1 MHQALTKVML
11 NTNQA
16 TRVASPEHAPGFDQQ
31 RHAQHEPSC
40 TGSTQHM
47 LDLIINVMLTESKIL
62 GNLMCQKYNTKFR
75 MKFSTR

>member
-31 RHAQHEPSC
+31 RHAQHEPSY
-40 TGSTQHM
+40 TGS
-47 LDLIINVMLTESKIL
+47 
-62 GNLMCQKYNTKFR
+62 
-75 MKFSTR
+75 